1 MGVFDAHSIYLER
14 FCKIEFFSRNLI
26 SGIWQMLKLVRYQIP
41 DFQFQTK
48 ISPNF
53 AKNGQICVFDAHW
66 AYPDR
71 FSKFEIFSKNLHFSW
86 FWFFMKISRIFFP
99 NIFHLFGTKFRQ
111 KWSNMCFWCP
121 LSLSWPFFKI
131 WFFFEKSS
139 FFMILVGP
147 WWKFRKKFFPIFSIS
162 LCGSIMSSHK
172 SPNLKYH
179 LNWSIK
185 S

>member
-1 MGVFDAHSIYLER
+1 MAVMQYISQKLSENHEMGVFDAHSIYLER
-14 FCKIEFFSRNLI
+14 FWKMEFFSRNLI

-41 DFQFQTK
+41 DFQYQTK
-48 ISPNF
+48 FSPNF
-53 AKNGQICVFDAHW
+53 AKNGQICVFGAHW

-71 FSKFEIFSKNLHFSW
+71 FSKFEYFSKNLHFSW
-86 FWFFMKISRIFFP
+86 FWLVLDE
-99 NIFHLFGTKFRQ
+99 N
-111 KWSNMCFWCP
+111 
-121 LSLSWPFFKI
+121 
-131 WFFFEKSS
+131 FEKK
-139 FFMILVGP
+139 I
-147 WWKFRKKFFPIFSIS
+147 FPIFSIS